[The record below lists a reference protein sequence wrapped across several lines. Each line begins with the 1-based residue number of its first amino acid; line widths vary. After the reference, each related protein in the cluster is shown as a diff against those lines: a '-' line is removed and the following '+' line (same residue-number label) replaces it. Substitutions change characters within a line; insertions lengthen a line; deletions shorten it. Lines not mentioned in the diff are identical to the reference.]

1 MGEFNSGE
9 KSSAIVKGGSLYIA
23 NRYDNKIDKVG
34 LGATIDIPAGE
45 TTNDI
50 ILAAFKDVSFE
61 EDETIDIKVGSIENG
76 TVESN
81 DIGVVTIIESTRLTK
96 VESPFEGV
104 ENGKVSWGDYDRD
117 GDMDLLLMGQ
127 GSDGTI
133 TNVYR
138 NDGNDEDGNPQFV
151 NTNQNFTK
159 YIGGDIEFVDVDQDG
174 WLDVAVTGISPQ
186 GRKSE
191 LYMNRSGEFFEL
203 NTEYVV
209 EGLSQSDME
218 WADLDDD
225 SDQDL
230 IITGID
236 DNNQNQAY
244 YYTNLG
250 NFDFLK
256 EELFRNFSE
265 EFKEV
270 KLIL

>member
-1 MGEFNSGE
+1 MPFGQVAVSSDGKLYLPSDYGITAIVEFSDSGEDYVSNTLGEFNSGE
-9 KSSAIVKGGSLYIA
+9 KSSAIVKAGSLYIA

-138 NDGNDEDGNPQFV
+138 NDGNDKMGTHNLLL
-151 NTNQNFTK
+151 NQN
-159 YIGGDIEFVDVDQDG
+159 Y
-174 WLDVAVTGISPQ
+174 
-186 GRKSE
+186 
-191 LYMNRSGEFFEL
+191 
-203 NTEYVV
+203 
-209 EGLSQSDME
+209 
-218 WADLDDD
+218 
-225 SDQDL
+225 
-230 IITGID
+230 
-236 DNNQNQAY
+236 
-244 YYTNLG
+244 
-250 NFDFLK
+250 
-256 EELFRNFSE
+256 
-265 EFKEV
+265 
-270 KLIL
+270 